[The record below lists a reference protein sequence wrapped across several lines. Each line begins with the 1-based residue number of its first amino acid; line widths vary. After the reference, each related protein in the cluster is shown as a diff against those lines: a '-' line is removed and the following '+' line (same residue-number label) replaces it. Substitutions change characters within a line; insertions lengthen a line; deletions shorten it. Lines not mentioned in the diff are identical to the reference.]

1 MSLDFIQVS
10 QQVRQL
16 GEKAIQYQQNLKTR
30 LTEARLL
37 LEQHSQDISNLEQ
50 KVQQVVRNYDPALR
64 CAMPLREALNAHF
77 PLPALPR
84 QLTLIAAD
92 GSQIF
97 ADRHAEVEYC
107 LVNTGAIWMRYGF
120 DDAPITSIQSQLIF
134 GEELEG
140 MSDDRLSL
148 QRDMAERIR
157 LLELA
162 SQAQPPVITLTDGP
176 LEIWTST
183 LEEGRVAGEFKKSL
197 ELYLDVLQQLCAMN
211 VTIAGYVD
219 KPGAD
224 LVVRL
229 LEVAQAKDEDL
240 MQVRTFRPFKGVTD
254 RILFR
259 DILQPGERSAVFGI
273 QSRSS
278 RPYQAEISLHF
289 FYLNVGRK
297 DHPYLARV
305 EIPRW
310 VVDQPAELDN
320 LHAVLMSQCEMIGVR
335 RYPYLLH
342 RAHETAVVSVEDKDQ
357 LTQMIVHELHKQGLD
372 VAGQSAKQYN
382 KDVSGTRTRYG
393 S

>member
-16 GEKAIQYQQNLKTR
+16 GEKAIQYQQNHKTR